1 MQKVVLFKWDDLLEL
16 FHFGIIHD
24 ILMVE
29 TIGIQNMEGAI
40 KMSLTTKTIRNV
52 FSLKKSGNEKRH
64 QGMPF
69 KVAGK
74 VIYFD

>member
-1 MQKVVLFKWDDLLEL
+1 MQKVALLKWDSLLEL
-16 FHFGIIHD
+16 FQFRIIHD

-29 TIGIQNMEGAI
+29 TIGVQNKEGAI
-40 KMSLTTKTIRNV
+40 RMSLTTKTIRNV
-52 FSLKKSGNEKRH
+52 FSLKNSGNEKRH

>member
-1 MQKVVLFKWDDLLEL
+1 
-16 FHFGIIHD
+16 
-24 ILMVE
+24 MVE
-29 TIGIQNMEGAI
+29 TIGVQNKEGAI
-40 KMSLTTKTIRNV
+40 RMSLTTKTIRNV
-52 FSLKKSGNEKRH
+52 FSLKKSGNEKRQ

>member
-1 MQKVVLFKWDDLLEL
+1 
-16 FHFGIIHD
+16 
-24 ILMVE
+24 
-29 TIGIQNMEGAI
+29 
-40 KMSLTTKTIRNV
+40 MSLTAKTIRNV

-74 VIYFD
+74 VIYFNQLLYFNKKKLLVCVQSY

>member
-1 MQKVVLFKWDDLLEL
+1 MRFFLEL
-16 FHFGIIHD
+16 FHSGIVHD
-24 ILMVE
+24 ILKLE
-29 TIGIQNMEGAI
+29 TMSVQKMKGAI
-40 KMSLTTKTIRNV
+40 KMSLTAKTIRNV

-74 VIYFD
+74 VIYFN

>member
-1 MQKVVLFKWDDLLEL
+1 
-16 FHFGIIHD
+16 
-24 ILMVE
+24 
-29 TIGIQNMEGAI
+29 
-40 KMSLTTKTIRNV
+40 MSLTAKTIRNV

-74 VIYFD
+74 VIYFNLFLYFNKKKLLVCVQLRTAASFFILLVIP

>member
-1 MQKVVLFKWDDLLEL
+1 
-16 FHFGIIHD
+16 
-24 ILMVE
+24 MVE